1 MENEELIRS
10 VVNDF
15 GVEIPNGSS
24 REEMLSKLSANIN
37 LLINTNFDRLISLLY
52 RLDISELRLKKELE
66 EKPGNDAGDII
77 AGMIVERELQKL
89 QSRQSFRRDNNIAEE
104 DRW

>member
-52 RLDISELRLKKELE
+52 RLDISEQRLKKELE
-66 EKPGNDAGDII
+66 ENPGNDAGDII

-89 QSRQSFRRDNNIAEE
+89 QSRKSFRRDNNIAEE